1 MNEYIEVGHMTPI
14 TLGDNSP
21 IYYYMP
27 HQGVFNEN
35 NKTTRLRVVF
45 DASSQSDSGFSLNH
59 LQYTGPTI
67 QDDVISILM
76 RFRQHPIVLCADIV
90 KMFRQIRVDP
100 AQR

>member
-1 MNEYIEVGHMTPI
+1 MGFSM
-14 TLGDNSP
+14 
-21 IYYYMP
+21 
-27 HQGVFNEN
+27 
-35 NKTTRLRVVF
+35 KTTRLKVVF

-59 LQYTGPTI
+59 LKYTGSTM